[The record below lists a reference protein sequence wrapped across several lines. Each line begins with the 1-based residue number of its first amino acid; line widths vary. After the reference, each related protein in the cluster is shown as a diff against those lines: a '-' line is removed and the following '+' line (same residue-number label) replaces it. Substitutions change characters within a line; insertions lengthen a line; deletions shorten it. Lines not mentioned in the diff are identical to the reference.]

1 MIELDIAEAETIGTR
16 AEQQDAAAVVRL
28 GKNGDAALLVL
39 ADGLGG
45 HADGAKAARIVIDT
59 FSERATSGAFD
70 HPKSCRGAL
79 DDAIHEANARIRD
92 ASDPADGER
101 SMASTVTAAL
111 IVEGRL
117 SWISVGDSHLY
128 VWRRGRLTKL
138 NADHSQA
145 GMMIRDGYAP
155 DAPTVLAVRSMLASA
170 LGGHTIEH
178 IDQPEASI
186 ALAVDDVIVLASDGL
201 DVLSDADIARIIGES
216 IDRGMAPAQALVAA
230 VQALGLPRQD
240 NATAVAARV
249 LGSGAPASTD
259 DALPPGVIRPALEAS
274 PSGVGGSSWPVL
286 VGLALLAAV
295 LLSVIMT
302 QKP

>member
-1 MIELDIAEAETIGTR
+1 MIELDIAEAQIIGTR

-28 GKNGDAALLVL
+28 GDRSDAALLVL

-45 HADGAKAARIVIDT
+45 HADGAKAARIVVDT
-59 FSERATSGAFD
+59 FRELAASGAFD
-70 HPKSCRGAL
+70 QPALCHRAL

-92 ASDPADGER
+92 ASDPDDGER
-101 SMASTVTAAL
+101 GMASTAVAAV
-111 IVEGRL
+111 IAEDHL

-128 VWRRGRLTKL
+128 VWRRGHVTKL

-155 DAPTVLAVRSMLASA
+155 DAPAVLAARSLLASA

-178 IDQPEASI
+178 IDRPDVPI
-186 ALAVDDVIVLASDGL
+186 ALAVDDVILLASDGL
-201 DVLSDADIARIIGES
+201 DVLSDIDIARIVEES
-216 IDRGMAPAQALVAA
+216 ADRGTAPASALVAA

-240 NATAVAARV
+240 NATAVIARV
-249 LGSGAPASTD
+249 LGTGAPARPE
-259 DALPPGVIRPALEAS
+259 DALPPGVTRPGPDAAADTGS
-274 PSGVGGSSWPVL
+274 PWPL
-286 VGLALLAAV
+286 LFGFALLAAV

-302 QKP
+302 QIR